1 MKGLT
6 MGHTGGTTKAGL
18 YTLSMH
24 LMTISSIGIGTM
36 LAIGMGLLSMMSLT
50 TVLLSIIY
58 SLKVGN
64 SMAKRGDPRLT
75 RDYKAF
81 RLKILQRD
89 QWSCFYCQ
97 QPAATVDH
105 IIPISKAPDLV
116 VNYENAVACCA
127 SCNSKK
133 GSRNQASFL
142 GTMPTP
148 YVFPTILSPMRSEI
162 HQDSPFTARPIQN

>member
-1 MKGLT
+1 
-6 MGHTGGTTKAGL
+6 
-18 YTLSMH
+18 
-24 LMTISSIGIGTM
+24 
-36 LAIGMGLLSMMSLT
+36 
-50 TVLLSIIY
+50 
-58 SLKVGN
+58 
-64 SMAKRGDPRLT
+64 MAKRGDPRLS

-81 RLKILQRD
+81 RLKVLARD

-127 SCNSKK
+127 SCNSSK

-142 GTMPTP
+142 GGKATP
-148 YVFPTILSPMRSEI
+148 PVFPAFISPIRSKPIE
-162 HQDSPFTARPIQN
+162 DSPFTTRPVQD